1 MKPISRLFVLF
12 AAVALVLAL
21 AMPSVA
27 AKKWREYTD
36 CELRMGEK
44 GNENKYEEANDGDSF
59 HVTIGSLKSAD
70 ARHKLFRLYFVD
82 TPESE
87 TSLPERLEDQR
98 KYWDLPDLQT
108 VVRCGKEAK
117 MFTRRFLQGKF
128 TAYSKLQDALGRSKK
143 DRDYAMIRNAAG
155 EDLGLALARN
165 GYVRV
170 SGMKV
175 DLSDLEEY
183 GKTAQ
188 RWQHELEAAEA
199 KAKAE
204 RRGCWAYSTNLPGSS
219 PFARP
224 TGPIARPPAAAPMPT
239 PGMAP
244 AAGGVTAPAG
254 VAPVARPAAPTVAP
268 VARPTPVAATGGA
281 AGSNPYAPRTWTSA
295 SGSTIEASYSSY
307 DGRFV
312 ILRAA
317 NGSFLRIAPEKLSM
331 GDQQFLQPLTGRQPT
346 P

>member
-1 MKPISRLFVLF
+1 MKPKSRLIVQF
-12 AAVALVLAL
+12 AAAALVLAL
-21 AMPSVA
+21 ALPAVA
-27 AKKWREYTD
+27 AKKWRVYTD

-44 GNENKYEEANDGDSF
+44 GKEDKYEGANDGDSF

-98 KYWDLPDLQT
+98 KYWDLPDIQT

-117 MFTRRFLQGKF
+117 LFTRRFLAQGKF

-165 GYVRV
+165 GYVRI

-175 DLSDLEEY
+175 DLSDLDEY

-188 RWQHELEAAEA
+188 RWQHELEAAED
-199 KAKAE
+199 KARAE
-204 RRGCWAYSTNLPGSS
+204 RRGCWAYSTNLPGTS

-224 TGPIARPPAAAPMPT
+224 AGPVARPPAAAPMPAVGGGAA
-239 PGMAP
+239 PG
-244 AAGGVTAPAG
+244 TG
-254 VAPVARPAAPTVAP
+254 VAPVARPAGVPAAAP
-268 VARPTPVAATGGA
+268 VARPAA
-281 AGSNPYAPRTWTSA
+281 AGMAGGGGGSPYAPRTWTAA
-295 SGSTIEASYSSY
+295 SGSTVEASYASY

-312 ILRAA
+312 VLRLA
-317 NGSFLRIAPEKLSM
+317 NGSFTRIAPERLSQA
-331 GDQQFLQPLTGRQPT
+331 DQQFLQPLTGRQPT